1 MANNGKSTKDGD
13 KPKKPGRPNG
23 GVGSSGYI
31 YTSKVNSTLYGALC
45 PACTIC

>member
-23 GVGSSGYI
+23 GVGSSGP
-31 YTSKVNSTLYGALC
+31 NNGNG
-45 PACTIC
+45 